1 MVGILAS
8 CRHHKPA
15 LFYKILYKLNLPCLS
30 SYLYGWMKSS
40 GWEKLMRPILLD
52 RFLVDID
59 TMNHDILALFCN
71 FQYKFNLRLNLSST
85 LHNWIDQWNFWY
97 FGQMNFNSSQMI
109 QYQYQTHINHCFL
122 HIDDPE
128 NSPHAINRFEQIRWY
143 SRYQSVLSNLYVAY
157 ILSKPEKELDM
168 Y

>member
-30 SYLYGWMKSS
+30 SYLHGWMKSS
-40 GWEKLMRPILLD
+40 GWEMLMRPILLD

-71 FQYKFNLRLNLSST
+71 FNLRLNLSST

-109 QYQYQTHINHCFL
+109 QYQYQTHINLRSLPYWWSRKFSTCHKQ
-122 HIDDPE
+122 
-128 NSPHAINRFEQIRWY
+128 RFEQIRWY
-143 SRYQSVLSNLYVAY
+143 SKSNLSYPTY
-157 ILSKPEKELDM
+157 M
-168 Y
+168 